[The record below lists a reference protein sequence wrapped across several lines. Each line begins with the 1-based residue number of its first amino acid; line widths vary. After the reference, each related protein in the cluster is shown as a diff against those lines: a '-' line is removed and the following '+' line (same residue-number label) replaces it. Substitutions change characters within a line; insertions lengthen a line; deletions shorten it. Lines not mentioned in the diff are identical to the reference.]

1 MKPIFLFVVVSTSA
15 TGALLVAIGSQGV
28 GLIVCVVAVG
38 LYEWFRW
45 SDTTQKSAVPRSE
58 ARPDVEDS
66 TQPATLPVIRR
77 TTAGATQRIGAPPA
91 LAGRQRELT
100 SFEAGGLRLDV

>member
-15 TGALLVAIGSQGV
+15 TGALLVTMGSHV

-45 SDTTQKSAVPRSE
+45 SDTTQKIAVPRSDE
-58 ARPDVEDS
+58 RHDVEDS
-66 TQPATLPVIRR
+66 VRPAAPAVIRH
-77 TTAGATQRIGAPPA
+77 TTGGAARQVVAPPA
-91 LAGRQRELT
+91 PAGRQRELT
-100 SFEAGGLRLDV
+100 AVEAVGLSLDA

>member
-45 SDTTQKSAVPRSE
+45 SDTTQKITVPRTDE
-58 ARPDVEDS
+58 RHAVD
-66 TQPATLPVIRR
+66 ATKRRATFSVI
-77 TTAGATQRIGAPPA
+77 QRITGGAA
-91 LAGRQRELT
+91 R
-100 SFEAGGLRLDV
+100 